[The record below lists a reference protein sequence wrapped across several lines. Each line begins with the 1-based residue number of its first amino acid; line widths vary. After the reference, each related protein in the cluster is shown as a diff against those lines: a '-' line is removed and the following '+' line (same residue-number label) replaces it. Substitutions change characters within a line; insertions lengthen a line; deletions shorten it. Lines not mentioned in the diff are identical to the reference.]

1 MEVRSSIPG
10 ENKLDPFASATSSAA
25 AAPIDSP
32 KRKQYAAMGSVTD
45 LDQIFSTFKDPHQE
59 WRRLVAEFVGT
70 FFLVLVAAGAPMMGV
85 AVEGSVHRLAAV
97 VAPGWMVMGVIMA
110 FGKISGAHLNP
121 SVSIA
126 FALRGDFPWRRVPGY
141 IVVQLLGASVAGW
154 FLQYLL
160 DTSAAGGSTYPSNG
174 YDSWHAFLMELILT
188 FGLLTMILGTAS
200 GAQSIGGLAA
210 VGVGFYIALAG
221 MWGSPVSGASMNP
234 ARTFGP
240 NMASLD
246 FTAYW
251 AYVAGPILGGML
263 AVGVAYLLRGK
274 GGGWMGSAAAQG
286 SINVKPKDPNLI

>member
-1 MEVRSSIPG
+1 MEARSSIPG

-141 IVVQLLGASVAGW
+141 IVMQLLGASVAGW

-160 DTSAAGGSTYPSNG
+160 DTSAAGGSTIQCMCQFFSFENKINF
-174 YDSWHAFLMELILT
+174 FLN

-210 VGVGFYIALAG
+210 IGVGFYIALAG

>member
-1 MEVRSSIPG
+1 MEARSSIPG

-160 DTSAAGGSTYPSNG
+160 DTSAAGGSTIQCMCQFFSFENKINF
-174 YDSWHAFLMELILT
+174 FLN

-210 VGVGFYIALAG
+210 IGVGFYIALAG